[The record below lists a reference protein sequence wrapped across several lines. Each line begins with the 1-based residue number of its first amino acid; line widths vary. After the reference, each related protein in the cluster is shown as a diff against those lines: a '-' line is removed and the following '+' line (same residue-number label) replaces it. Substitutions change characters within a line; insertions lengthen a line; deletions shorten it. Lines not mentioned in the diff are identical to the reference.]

1 MSLTFLGWLF
11 VVFSIAM
18 LLLFLLRSSSLRR
31 EQLDLE
37 TSKAC
42 LEDIGARLKHGEIN
56 EAEADAARLAL
67 LSRLRPP
74 RWGLG
79 QNLLS
84 TPRML
89 FVAAAV
95 FLLVSGIGTA
105 IPYVGNAPEPTRP
118 GETISFSG
126 PDGEMLTRLTD
137 YARSIGTEQ
146 PSIGTEQPSSTTA
159 AGELLPDVNAMIE
172 RLEARLKTTPQDVE
186 GWRMLGWSYFHTTRY
201 EQAATAFGRA
211 LELDPGSA
219 ELKLSYEEAKA
230 KAKAAETG
238 NSKTAASLQTGA
250 VDKSG
255 DGLSAEKV
263 ATPEALPA
271 LERDA
276 AIRSMVDGLAN
287 RLESSPRDVDGWIQ
301 LMRSR
306 IVLGE
311 TEVAATAFRKAL
323 AAFVDD
329 QAASGKIMAAATEL
343 GLKAE

>member
-1 MSLTFLGWLF
+1 MPLTFLGWFF
-11 VVFSIAM
+11 VVSSIAM
-18 LLLFLLRSSSLRR
+18 LLLFLLRSRGSRR
-31 EQLDLE
+31 EQIDLG

-42 LEDIGARLKHGEIN
+42 LEDIGARLKHGELN

-67 LSRLRPP
+67 LSRLRSS
-74 RWGLG
+74 RGGVG
-79 QNLLS
+79 QNLQS
-84 TPRML
+84 TPQML
-89 FVAAAV
+89 FVAAAI
-95 FLLVSGIGTA
+95 FLLGSGIGAA
-105 IPYVGNAPEPTRP
+105 ITFVWSAPEATRS

-146 PSIGTEQPSSTTA
+146 PSSMTA

-172 RLEARLKTTPQDVE
+172 RLAARLETAPQDLE
-186 GWRMLGWSYFHTTRY
+186 GWRLLGWSYFQTARF

-230 KAKAAETG
+230 KAAESG
-238 NSKTAASLQTGA
+238 DSKTAASLQTGA
-250 VDKSG
+250 VDKNG

-263 ATPEALPA
+263 TTPEAIPA
-271 LERDA
+271 LGRDA
-276 AIRSMVDGLAN
+276 AIRAMVDGLAN

-311 TEVAATAFRKAL
+311 GEVAATAFRKAL
-323 AAFVDD
+323 GVFVDD
-329 QAASGKIMAAATEL
+329 QAATGKIKAAATEL
-343 GLKAE
+343 GLKAN

>member
-18 LLLFLLRSSSLRR
+18 LLLFLLRSRGLRR

-42 LEDIGARLKHGEIN
+42 LEDIGARLKLGELN

-67 LSRLRPP
+67 LSRLRSPY
-74 RWGLG
+74 WGFG

-105 IPYVGNAPEPTRP
+105 IPYVGNAPEAARP

-146 PSIGTEQPSSTTA
+146 PSVGTEQPSPATA

-172 RLEARLKTTPQDVE
+172 RLAARLKTAPQDLE

-219 ELKLSYEEAKA
+219 ELKLSYKEAKA
-230 KAKAAETG
+230 KSSESDNLEIA
-238 NSKTAASLQTGA
+238 SSLQTEA

-255 DGLSAEKV
+255 DGPSVEKV
-263 ATPEALPA
+263 ATPEAMPA
-271 LERDA
+271 REREA
-276 AIRSMVDGLAN
+276 AIRSMVDGLAD
-287 RLESSPRDVDGWIQ
+287 RLESSPRDVEGWTR

-306 IVLGE
+306 VVLGE
-311 TEVAATAFRKAL
+311 SEVAATAFRKSL
-323 AAFVDD
+323 EVFVDD

-343 GLKAE
+343 GLKAK